1 MTMALADEL
10 TAAPVPASE
19 DRTAS
24 TPQRRPANDMV
35 RGMSASERAW
45 AEQSVAT
52 RLAVLKRARHL
63 LASRTDALTAAI
75 SPNLSRNPADTLV
88 AEVLPLLAACEYLE
102 SEAATVL
109 APRRLDRRGLPLWLA
124 GTESAVERVP
134 LGRVLVIAPSNYPLF
149 LPGVQ
154 ALQAL
159 AAGNSVI
166 WKPGTGG
173 AAIAH
178 LFTQTMTE
186 AGLPQGFL
194 HVTDESVA
202 AAEAAIASGVDKVF
216 FTGSAESGRRVL
228 HQLAETLTP
237 SVMELSGCDAVVVL
251 PSANLDRVVK
261 ALSFGMR
268 LNGSATCMAP
278 RRIIAVGPAQRL
290 VAPLIE
296 ALAQLQPVHLSS
308 ATQHQIATLIS
319 EAVTEGATLHGTLE
333 ESQRPILLT
342 GVRPGMQSA
351 QADIFAPMLM
361 LIEATDIEDA
371 RRINEACP
379 FALTVSVFGDE
390 REALSAASRMTAGT
404 VLIND
409 LIAPTADPRVPFG
422 GRRQSGFGATRGTEG
437 LLEMT
442 APKTVLVRRGS
453 STRHFEPTSS
463 THTGLFQGLIRAGHA
478 ATWRERLE
486 GVRQMIAAGR
496 RLG

>member
-1 MTMALADEL
+1 MTMALADQL
-10 TAAPVPASE
+10 TADPVAALE
-19 DRTAS
+19 DRAAA
-24 TPQRRPANDMV
+24 PPRLRPANDMV
-35 RGMSASERAW
+35 RAMGAIERTW
-45 AEQSVAT
+45 AEQSLAA
-52 RLAVLKRARHL
+52 RLAVLKRTRRL

-75 SPNLSRNPADTLV
+75 SPGLSRNPADTLV
-88 AEVLPLLAACEYLE
+88 AEVLPLLAACDYLE
-102 SEAATVL
+102 REAAAIL
-109 APRRLDRRGLPLWLA
+109 APRRLGHRGLPLWLT

-134 LGRVLVIAPSNYPLF
+134 LGRVLIIAPSNYPLF

-154 ALQAL
+154 VLQAL
-159 AAGNSVI
+159 AAGNSVL
-166 WKPGTGG
+166 WKPGLGG
-173 AAIAH
+173 AAIAQ
-178 LFTQTMTE
+178 LFAQTMTE
-186 AGLPQGFL
+186 AGLPHGL
-194 HVTDESVA
+194 LKITDESVA

-216 FTGSAESGRRVL
+216 FTGSAASGRRVL

-278 RRIIAVGPAQRL
+278 RRIIAVGSARRL

-296 ALAQLQPVHLSS
+296 ALAKLQPVRISS
-308 ATQHQIATLIS
+308 ATQHQIATLVS
-319 EAVTEGATLHGTLE
+319 EAVAEGATLHGTIE
-333 ESQRPILLT
+333 ESQWPILLT
-342 GVRPGMQSA
+342 GIRPGMRIA
-351 QADIFAPMLM
+351 QADLFAPLLM
-361 LIEATDIEDA
+361 LIEAADIEDA

-390 REALSAASRMTAGT
+390 REALNAVSTMTAGT

-409 LIAPTADPRVPFG
+409 LIAPTADPRVPFC
-422 GRRQSGFGATRGTEG
+422 GRRQSGFGATRGAEG

-463 THTGLFQGLIRAGHA
+463 THIGLFQGLIRGGHA
-478 ATWRERLE
+478 ATWRERFE